1 MIAEFFDGAG
11 IAQTVDAVHARVGG
25 PINYAVIGLGTGA
38 LTCRALPGDT
48 VTYYEIDPDV
58 IRIARNPQLFNY
70 ISECGPDTRIVQGD
84 ARLTL
89 SDAPK
94 QSYDLIFVDAF
105 LGAAIP
111 IHLLT
116 REAMAMYFS
125 KLNPHGI
132 VAIHVSNRNLEL
144 ASVVAGVAEANGAIA
159 RYYRGGDVQ
168 QNIHENKWVPLVV
181 AVARTEEDFGVLA
194 QSKYWPIIH
203 RNPKEGA
210 WADDYSNIIGAV
222 MRKRNS
228 RNE

>member
-1 MIAEFFDGAG
+1 
-11 IAQTVDAVHARVGG
+11 
-25 PINYAVIGLGTGA
+25 
-38 LTCRALPGDT
+38 
-48 VTYYEIDPDV
+48 
-58 IRIARNPQLFNY
+58 
-70 ISECGPDTRIVQGD
+70 
-84 ARLTL
+84 
-89 SDAPK
+89 
-94 QSYDLIFVDAF
+94 
-105 LGAAIP
+105 
-111 IHLLT
+111 
-116 REAMAMYFS
+116 MAMYFS

-132 VAIHVSNRNLEL
+132 VAIHVTNRNLEL